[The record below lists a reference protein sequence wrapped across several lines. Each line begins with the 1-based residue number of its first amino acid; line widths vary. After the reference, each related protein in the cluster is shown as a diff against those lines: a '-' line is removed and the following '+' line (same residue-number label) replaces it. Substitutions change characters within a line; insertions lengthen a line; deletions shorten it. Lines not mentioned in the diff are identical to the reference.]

1 MRKRG
6 RVLRVPGETPG
17 LLMVEG
23 QQFRFS
29 TEVTWSSPVVPTPG
43 LMVDVDMDSDSQVL
57 GIAPITDPQLSKEK
71 AETGDSR
78 IKNRTIQIIRS
89 AGYANLGAAAVLIV
103 ASCFLTNVSVQM
115 PLVGRLDFTFWQVL
129 GLLNTRSALQA
140 IDLRSGKDSV
150 GYYGCLALIA
160 LSGPFLYRV
169 WRDRL
174 ALIGGLAPLIFLI
187 IIWVMARSMMQNA
200 FAGNFGATYPDIGR
214 DSQREM
220 SGIISL
226 GIGAYLSVL
235 ASLYFGIVAAQQ
247 FLSRQSASGDSHTRS
262 NAANA

>member
-29 TEVTWSSPVVPTPG
+29 TEDIWSSPVVPTPG
-43 LMVDVDMDSDSQVL
+43 LMVDVDLDSDSQVL
-57 GIAPITDPQLSKEK
+57 GIALITDPQLSKEK
-71 AETGDSR
+71 AETADSR
-78 IKNRTIQIIRS
+78 IKIRTRQIIRN
-89 AGYANLGAAAVLIV
+89 AGYANLGTATVLIV
-103 ASCFLTNVSVQM
+103 ASCFLTNVSAQI

-129 GLLNTRSALQA
+129 GLVNTRSAFQA

-200 FAGNFGATYPDIGR
+200 FAGNFGATYAQLSR
-214 DSQREM
+214 DAQSEI

-235 ASLYFGIVAAQQ
+235 ASLYFGIAAAKQ
-247 FLSRQSASGDSHTRS
+247 FFSPRRVRAERHTRS
-262 NAANA
+262 KSATA